1 MRAGRLIVALTL
13 ACVPALNAY
22 GQTPPDFHKNK
33 KLRLIV
39 GHAVGNDYDV
49 GARLLAKHLPKHIP
63 GQPSIIVQN
72 MPQAASIVAANYRL
86 YAGAARWHGHRH
98 VLAQFPDQRTPRWPR
113 H

>member
-1 MRAGRLIVALTL
+1 MRSSDLVIALGLWL
-13 ACVPALNAY
+13 AATASAHS
-22 GQTPPDFHKNK
+22 QPDFYRNK
-33 KLRLIV
+33 QLRLIV

-49 GARLLAKHLPKHIP
+49 GARVLAKHLPKHIP

-86 YAGAARWHGHRH
+86 YAGAARRHGHRH
-98 VLAQFPDQRTPRWPR
+98 VLAQFPDQRTPGRPR